1 LLKKEILIFPG
12 DKNKV
17 LLINNTMFFRERV
30 LRVLFHYFEQFV
42 AEYEY
47 RYGREY
53 GYFFPIV
60 QEMVENYLDCS
71 NPKNGF
77 ARIWCSE
84 CSAERF
90 LP

>member
-1 LLKKEILIFPG
+1 
-12 DKNKV
+12 
-17 LLINNTMFFRERV
+17 
-30 LRVLFHYFEQFV
+30 V

-53 GYFFPIV
+53 EYFLTVV
-60 QEMVENYLDCS
+60 QEVVEKYLDCS

-77 ARIWCSE
+77 ARIWCSA
-84 CSAERF
+84 CSTERF

>member
-1 LLKKEILIFPG
+1 
-12 DKNKV
+12 
-17 LLINNTMFFRERV
+17 M
-30 LRVLFHYFEQFV
+30 LFHYFEQFV

-47 RYGREY
+47 RYGIEY

-60 QEMVENYLDCS
+60 QDVVEKYLDCS

-84 CSAERF
+84 YGMERF

>member
-1 LLKKEILIFPG
+1 
-12 DKNKV
+12 
-17 LLINNTMFFRERV
+17 M
-30 LRVLFHYFEQFV
+30 VLFHYFEQFM

-47 RYGREY
+47 QYGREY

-60 QEMVENYLDCS
+60 QKVVEKYLDGS

-84 CSAERF
+84 
-90 LP
+90 